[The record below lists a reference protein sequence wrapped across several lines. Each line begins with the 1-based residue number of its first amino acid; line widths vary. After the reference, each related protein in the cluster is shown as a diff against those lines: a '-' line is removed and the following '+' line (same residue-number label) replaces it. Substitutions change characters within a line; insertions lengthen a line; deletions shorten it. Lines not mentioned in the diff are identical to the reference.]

1 MAKKFISEFV
11 GTFMLVF
18 FGCGTAVVVTKL
30 AAKGAA
36 QLGVNELVFT
46 LIPIALAFGLI
57 LTACAYTIGKV
68 SGAHVNPAVSVAM
81 LIDGRIDVI
90 ECVEYIIAQV
100 LGAIAGAGALS
111 LVLNSSKNLGANG
124 FDSAS
129 ALGSVITTPLV
140 AIVIEAILTFV
151 FVLVVLSVTAKDDH
165 NNAGIIVGLALAL
178 VHILGTPFTGTSV
191 NPARSIGPA
200 LLQTGDAINYLW
212 VFIIGPMV
220 GGVLAALFYKFIVKE
235 EAKPAKAKK

>member
-30 AAKGAA
+30 ASKIT
-36 QLGVNELVFT
+36 GVNELVFT
-46 LIPIALAFGLI
+46 LIPIALAFGLV
-57 LTACAYTIGKV
+57 LMACCYTIGKV
-68 SGAHVNPAVSVAM
+68 SGSHVNPAVSIAM

-90 ECVEYIIAQV
+90 DCVEYIIAQV

-111 LVLNSSKNLGANG
+111 LVLDSSKNLGANG

-129 ALGSVITTPLV
+129 ALGSTVCTPVV
-140 AIVIEAILTFV
+140 ALVIEAILTFV
-151 FVLVVLSVTAKDDH
+151 FVLVVLSVTAKDEH
-165 NNAGIIVGLALAL
+165 NNAGIIVGLTLAL

-200 LLQTGDAINYLW
+200 LLQTGGKAMSYLW

-220 GGVLAALFYKFIVKE
+220 GGVLAALFYKFVIKE
-235 EAKPAKAKK
+235 DEKPAKAKR

>member
-18 FGCGTAVVVTKL
+18 FGCGTAVVMTKIASK
-30 AAKGAA
+30 AASL
-36 QLGVNELVFT
+36 LGVSELVFT
-46 LIPIALAFGLI
+46 LVPIALAFGLV
-57 LTACAYTIGKV
+57 LTACCYTIGKV
-68 SGAHVNPAVSVAM
+68 SGSHVNPAVSIAM

-124 FDSAS
+124 FESAS
-129 ALGSVITTPLV
+129 ALGSAIVTPVV
-140 AIVIEAILTFV
+140 ALVIEAILTFI
-151 FVLVVLSVTAKDDH
+151 FILVILSVTADKENKH
-165 NNAGIIVGLALAL
+165 AGLVIGLTLAL
-178 VHILGTPFTGTSV
+178 VHILGVPFTGTSV

-200 LLQTGDAINYLW
+200 LLQSGNAINYLW
-212 VFIIGPMV
+212 VFIIGPIV
-220 GGVLAALFYKFIVKE
+220 GGILAALFYKFVIRE
-235 EAKPAKAKK
+235 EEKTAKAKK

>member
-1 MAKKFISEFV
+1 MIKKFISEFV

-30 AAKGAA
+30 AAKAA
-36 QLGVNELVFT
+36 SALGVNGLVFT
-46 LIPIALAFGLI
+46 LIPIALAFGLV
-57 LTACAYTIGKV
+57 LTACCYTIGKV
-68 SGAHVNPAVSVAM
+68 SGSHVNPAVSIAM
-81 LIDGRIDVI
+81 LIDGRMDVI

-100 LGAIAGAGALS
+100 LGAIGGAGVLS
-111 LVLNSSKNLGANG
+111 LVLDSQKNLGANA

-129 ALGSVITTPLV
+129 ALGSAIVTPTV
-140 AIVIEAILTFV
+140 ALVIEAILTFV
-151 FVLVVLSVTAKDDH
+151 FVLVVLSVTAKDEH
-165 NNAGIIVGLALAL
+165 NNAGIIVGLTLAL

-200 LLQTGDAINYLW
+200 LLQSGNAINYLW

-220 GGVLAALFYKFIVKE
+220 GGILAALFYKFVIKE
-235 EAKPAKAKK
+235 EKETKAKK